1 MPEFRSVRFSV
12 EELAL
17 LGQNPEAQRGLQ
29 ILTGFGQ
36 DALPPSPQQPVS
48 TPQNLLP
55 RVQPG
60 CTPLPP
66 PAPPAI
72 DLGQFEQEV
81 EALSVTAGRLT
92 EPRPRALS
100 KAAGLAAA
108 VVTPSLFLLL
118 KLLHPRRLPWVLAF
132 VGAGALAVY
141 LLSPVENKVG
151 EIEPAAPSYSPAAS
165 EPPDPDPVEP
175 ECSSAFPCDLP
186 Q

>member
-1 MPEFRSVRFSV
+1 MPRFQWLELSV

-36 DALPPSPQQPVS
+36 DALHPSPQQPVS
-48 TPQNLLP
+48 TPQSLLP

-60 CTPLPP
+60 YTPP
-66 PAPPAI
+66 PPPAI
-72 DLGQFEQEV
+72 DLGQFDQEV

-92 EPRPRALS
+92 EPRPRPLS

-108 VVTPSLFLLL
+108 VVMPSLFLLL

-132 VGAGALAVY
+132 AGAGALAVY
-141 LLSPVENKVG
+141 LLSPVENNVG
-151 EIEPAAPSYSPAAS
+151 EAEPVAPSYSPAAS
-165 EPPDPDPVEP
+165 EPPAPDPVEP

>member
-1 MPEFRSVRFSV
+1 MPRFQWLELSV

-48 TPQNLLP
+48 TSQQLLP
-55 RVQPG
+55 RVEPG
-60 CTPLPP
+60 YTPP
-66 PAPPAI
+66 PPSAI
-72 DLGQFEQEV
+72 DLGQFDQEV
-81 EALSVTAGRLT
+81 DALSVTAGRLT

-108 VVTPSLFLLL
+108 VVMPSLFLLL

-141 LLSPVENKVG
+141 LLSPLENKVG
-151 EIEPAAPSYSPAAS
+151 EVEPVAPSHSPAAS
-165 EPPDPDPVEP
+165 EPHAPDPVEP

>member
-48 TPQNLLP
+48 TPQQLLP

-60 CTPLPP
+60 FTPP
-66 PAPPAI
+66 PTAPSSI
-72 DLGQFEQEV
+72 DLGQFDQEV
-81 EALSVTAGRLT
+81 EALSVTSGRLT
-92 EPRPRALS
+92 EPRPGPLS

-108 VVTPSLFLLL
+108 VVMPSLFLLL

-132 VGAGALAVY
+132 AGAGALAVY
-141 LLSPVENKVG
+141 LLSPVENNVG
-151 EIEPAAPSYSPAAS
+151 EAEPVTPSYSPAAS
-165 EPPDPDPVEP
+165 EPHAPDPVEP